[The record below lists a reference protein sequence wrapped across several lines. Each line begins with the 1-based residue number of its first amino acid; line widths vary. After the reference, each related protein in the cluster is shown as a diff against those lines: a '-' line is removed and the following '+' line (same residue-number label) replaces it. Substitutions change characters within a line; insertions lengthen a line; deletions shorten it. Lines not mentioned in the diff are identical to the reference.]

1 MTNSKQII
9 LDYYSQELLN
19 YDKDVYNQY
28 GIYVKPHGYTISSR
42 KIESYIQIAHMQK
55 YLQCNPVKTIDLFFN
70 IELLDGQALLVER
83 SWICPNVLAVCT
95 RGYGKSTVIDLE
107 IMAKDMCFCNVW
119 TYIASGT
126 GGQAE
131 QTFTTLERLANDSI
145 DTFYGST
152 GSIFKNEIEIKN
164 AAGDGFSHSSNG
176 FSYSCYNGALTKTLN
191 SNIDAKRGSRG
202 SVLFDES
209 GFLSDEMMNVYGAFA
224 AVNRSLKTGKDANGN
239 SIDPIRQR
247 CIPRDLS
254 YQKFYIS
261 SASSTDTQFW
271 RLYRDFAKR
280 QIMGDPDYCVLHI
293 DCEQAFRPTL
303 RGELVT
309 PLLSRSTVETE
320 MRTNPEKA
328 RREYYC
334 QFSTDAGNDA
344 IIKRGVIT
352 RNEEVR
358 KPLLCNDTGDKKF
371 VIAYDPARSR
381 DNSVI
386 LVGEIYDFEQ
396 VDGSLDTRMRL
407 VNCINL
413 VDVGK
418 KIKSP
423 MQTPDQIEYLK
434 KVILD
439 YNAGADA
446 YGNIVG
452 IYIDAGSGG
461 GGVNIADYLMPDW
474 TDATGIVHRG
484 LIDKVYSAEYV
495 KKFPNAV
502 DKIHLMSPAAYKS
515 EMYEAMI
522 ELMNQDKISFTASY
536 DNKDYLTVFD
546 IDEELLKKER
556 ERISKELKS
565 ENLDEKEF
573 EKKLSEKMDDIQ
585 SVKTKVIKLDW
596 EDKIALANMD
606 ALKEELVN
614 MVRKKRD
621 SGKDSF
627 ELIPEK
633 ANKLHDDRAY
643 TAVMTAFCL
652 MSERRKSITQ
662 KKRSSSPSDISKLFQ
677 VRAPKKVTRF

>member
-1 MTNSKQII
+1 MQNKKSII
-9 LDYYSQELLN
+9 MDYYSQEVFD
-19 YDKDVYNQY
+19 YDKDFYDQY
-28 GIYVKPHGYTISSR
+28 GIYVKPHGFNLSSR
-42 KIESYIQIAHMQK
+42 KIDSYIKIAHIQK
-55 YLQCNPVKTIDLFFN
+55 YFQCNPVKAIDIFFN

-107 IMAKDMCFCNVW
+107 IMAKNMCFCNVW

-152 GSIFKNEIEIKN
+152 GKIFKNEIEIK
-164 AAGDGFSHSSNG
+164 AAGDGFSHGSNG
-176 FSYSCYNGALTKTLN
+176 FQYSTYNGCLTRTLN
-191 SNIDAKRGSRG
+191 GSVDNKRGIRG
-202 SVLFDES
+202 TVIFDES

-224 AVNRSLKTGKDANGN
+224 AVNRSLKTGKDASGR

-247 CIPRDLS
+247 CIPKDLP

-271 RLYRDFAKR
+271 RFYRDFAKQ
-280 QIMGDPDYCVLHI
+280 QIMGNPEYCVLHI
-293 DCEQAFRPTL
+293 DCEQAFHPTMH
-303 RGELVT
+303 GELIT
-309 PLLSRSTVETE
+309 PLLSHSTVETE

-334 QFSTDAGNDA
+334 QFTTDAGTNA

-358 KPLLCNDTGDKKF
+358 KPLLYNDTGDKKF
-371 VIAYDPARSR
+371 VICYDPARTR
-381 DNSVI
+381 DNSVVLI
-386 LVGEIYDFEQ
+386 GEIYDFEQ
-396 VDGSLDTRMRL
+396 VDGSIDKRMRL

-423 MQTPDQIEYLK
+423 MQTPDQVKYLK
-434 KVILD
+434 KIILD

-446 YGNIVG
+446 YGNILG

-461 GGVNIADYLMPDW
+461 GGVNIADFFMEDW
-474 TDATGIVHRG
+474 TDEGGIVHRG
-484 LIDKVYSAEYV
+484 LIDKEYSADYI

-502 DKIHLMSPAAYKS
+502 DKIHLLTPTAYKS
-515 EMYEAMI
+515 EMFEAMI
-522 ELMNQDKISFTASY
+522 ELLNQDKVSFTAPY
-536 DNKDYLTVFD
+536 DNKGYLTVFD
-546 IDEELLKKER
+546 VDEKKLQKAKEEITASLKK
-556 ERISKELKS
+556 KKV
-565 ENLDEKEF
+565 NEKEF
-573 EKKLSEKMDDIQ
+573 EQKLNEELGKIEA
-585 SVKTKVIKLDW
+585 VKTKMIKLDW
-596 EDKIALANMD
+596 QDEVALSNLD
-606 ALKEELVN
+606 SLKEELIN
-614 MVRKKRD
+614 LIRKKRD

-627 ELIPEK
+627 ELTPEK
-633 ANKLHDDRAY
+633 ANKMHDDRAY
-643 TAVMTAFCL
+643 TAAMACYAL
-652 MSERRKSITQ
+652 MCERRKNITNRRNSSVTSSLVDMLPMR
-662 KKRSSSPSDISKLFQ
+662 KGKRFSTL
-677 VRAPKKVTRF
+677 